1 MGRYV
6 ADPVDDGESQRMSDG
21 WATEEFRKRWQEQ
34 ADEIGRFN
42 LAIFGKTGVGKSTLI
57 NAVFGE
63 NIAPTG
69 IGEPV
74 TMDKHLYLHDSGFLG
89 LLDTR
94 GLEIGRDTDKL
105 ISELGSYVKQ
115 MRKGPLNEQV
125 HVAWYCVR
133 SADRRFEAT
142 EADFIRRLHDLDLP
156 VVVVLTQVQSRDGAL
171 HPDALELA
179 RHIESLELPIVD
191 QRAFPVMA
199 QGDEFSSQPQHGL
212 QELLDATFRVAP
224 EGVQVALTA
233 AQKVDLARKRAQA
246 NKAVLIAA
254 GAAGAVGLVAG
265 ADYRLQGLA
274 QLILTAKIAA
284 IYGIDQEIAA
294 VAAAA
299 AGAAI
304 GVGVDRAV
312 EEVTKRMSDGGEK
325 SQGAITGISLG
336 AFTLAVGYA
345 WMAVCDQLT
354 QGKLQGLDG
363 ILNNETV
370 REVFLARFDGA
381 MRDAAK
387 A

>member
-1 MGRYV
+1 
-6 ADPVDDGESQRMSDG
+6 MSED
-21 WATEEFRKRWQEQ
+21 WATEEFRKKWQEQ

-63 NIAPTG
+63 TVAPTG

-74 TMDKHLYLHDSGFLG
+74 TMSEHLYLHNSGFLG

-94 GLEIGRDTDKL
+94 GLEIGRDTNKL
-105 ISELGSYVKQ
+105 IAELGTYVKQ
-115 MRKGPLNEQV
+115 MRKGPLVEQV

-142 EADFIRRLHDLDLP
+142 EADFIRRLHELDLP
-156 VVVVLTQVQSRDGAL
+156 VVVVLTQVPSREGNL
-171 HPDALELA
+171 HPDSLEIA
-179 RHIESLELPIVD
+179 RHIETLDLPIVGG
-191 QRAFPVMA
+191 RVYPVMA

-224 EGVQVALTA
+224 EGVRVALTA

-254 GAAGAVGLVAG
+254 GAAGTVGLVAG
-265 ADYRLQGLA
+265 ADYRLQGIT
-274 QLILTAKIAA
+274 QLVLTAKIAA
-284 IYGIDQEIAA
+284 IYGIDQEVAA

-304 GVGVDRAV
+304 GVGVDRAT
-312 EEVTKRMSDGGEK
+312 EEVAKRMSDGGEK
-325 SQGAITGISLG
+325 AQGTVTAISLG

-345 WMAVCDQLT
+345 WMAVCDQLA

-363 ILNNETV
+363 ILSSEGV
-370 REVFLARFDGA
+370 RAIFLARFEVA
-381 MRDAAK
+381 VRDTA
-387 A
+387 